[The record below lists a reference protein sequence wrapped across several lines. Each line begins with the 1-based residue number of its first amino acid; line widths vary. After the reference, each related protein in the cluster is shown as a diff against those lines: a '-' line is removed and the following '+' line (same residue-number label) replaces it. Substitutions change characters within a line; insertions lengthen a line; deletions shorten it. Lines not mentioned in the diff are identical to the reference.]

1 MDPIIKKQR
10 IAALI
15 LKEKMDEL
23 SKSEKEELTSW
34 LQVSPKNEKI
44 YVRLQEKS
52 FSEDIARYQQIST
65 ARGLD
70 NYRRRYNMQKNS
82 RLLGKWYWAAA
93 VVAFV
98 IGISTLFFYQEAPP
112 TVAQATI
119 SPGSSKAMLILNN
132 GEIISLSEKNK
143 TEIVATEELSI
154 RNEGSQLRYT
164 VSENTKNEQANNYNE
179 LIVPKGGEFTLTLSD
194 GTKVWLNSQSK
205 IKYPVIFNDITREVY
220 LEGEAYFEVTK
231 DTQHPFHVNVKNG
244 VCIEV
249 LGTSF
254 NVRSYMDENTIETV
268 LEKGSVRMS
277 QGKDAVI
284 LIPGNK
290 AVYLPNEPIRLTTV
304 NTELYTAW
312 RHGQYIFMNE
322 SVENILKQL
331 SRWYDIEVFYSNE
344 AAKSVVFSGD
354 VRKYDNINTL
364 LEAMEILGCLH
375 FKINGKTLIVS
386 YNN

>member
-1 MDPIIKKQR
+1 MDSIIKKQR
-10 IAALI
+10 IASLI
-15 LKEKMDEL
+15 LKEKIDEL

-34 LQVSPKNEKI
+34 LQASPRNEEI
-44 YVRLQEKS
+44 YSRLQKKS

-65 ARGLD
+65 TRGLEG
-70 NYRRRYNMQKNS
+70 YRRRYVHKNR

-93 VVAFV
+93 VAVFIV
-98 IGISTLFFYQEAPP
+98 GIATLFFYQEEHL
-112 TVAQATI
+112 TVAKTTI
-119 SPGSSKAMLILNN
+119 SPGSSKAMLVLNN
-132 GEIISLSEKNK
+132 GEVIPLSEKNK
-143 TEIVATEELSI
+143 TEIIATKELSI

-164 VSENTKNEQANNYNE
+164 ASENTKNEQATTYNE

-205 IKYPVIFNDITREVY
+205 IRYPVIFNDITREVY
-220 LEGEAYFEVTK
+220 LEGEAYFEVAK
-231 DTQHPFHVNVKNG
+231 DSRHPFHVNARNG
-244 VCIEV
+244 VNIEV

-254 NVRSYMDENTIETV
+254 NVRSYTDENAIETV
-268 LEKGSVRMS
+268 LEEGSVRMS
-277 QGKDAVI
+277 QGKDSVI
-284 LIPGNK
+284 LSPGNK
-290 AVYLPNEPIRLTTV
+290 ATYLPNEPIRLTTV

-312 RHGQYIFMNE
+312 RHGQYIFMEE

-354 VRKYDNINTL
+354 VRKYDDINTL
-364 LEAMEILGCLH
+364 LEAMEIAGGIH

-386 YNN
+386 YSE

>member
-10 IAALI
+10 IIALI

-23 SKSEKEELTSW
+23 SKSREGRINFLA
-34 LQVSPKNEKI
+34 QASPKNEKI

-70 NYRRRYNMQKNS
+70 NYRRRYNIQKNS

-93 VVAFV
+93 VAAFV

-112 TVAQATI
+112 TVAKTTI

-220 LEGEAYFEVTK
+220 LEGEAYFEVTR

-244 VCIEV
+244 VSIEV

-331 SRWYDIEVFYSNE
+331 SRWYDIEVLLQQRGGKNPSCSAGMSENMTILTRYSKRWKSWE
-344 AAKSVVFSGD
+344 ACIS
-354 VRKYDNINTL
+354 R
-364 LEAMEILGCLH
+364 
-375 FKINGKTLIVS
+375 
-386 YNN
+386 

>member
-1 MDPIIKKQR
+1 MRSTSTGK
-10 IAALI
+10 
-15 LKEKMDEL
+15 
-23 SKSEKEELTSW
+23 SKATVCW
-34 LQVSPKNEKI
+34 QYNKNI
-44 YVRLQEKS
+44 V
-52 FSEDIARYQQIST
+52 RYQQIST

-194 GTKVWLNSQSK
+194 GTKVWINSQSK

-244 VCIEV
+244 VSIEV